1 MDGMAPMIADT
12 KILTDVAVE
21 AGSLGVEL
29 ADVAGYVD
37 EVAGGLT
44 KQVGHL
50 AETRTAS
57 DEMAA
62 ANAEV
67 GRAADEAKEL
77 AGRVAQEMTQ
87 SRTQVDKAIADIAA
101 LVGASR
107 EIAGDLTGLQHA
119 LERIGK
125 VAKQIDAIARQTN
138 LLALNATIEAARAGE
153 AGKGFAVV
161 ANEVKALARQTAEA
175 TAEIGSTLTELG
187 QQAKRLIGQSE
198 ASQARARSAE
208 AGTSAI
214 GEVMGTIGTHVD
226 EVVGR
231 IERISGAVRENEAR
245 STKVLNAVRA
255 VSEGVGTC
263 SKAIDG
269 AKERVG
275 RLVSMGERLIQITA
289 ASGVET
295 VDTPFIAA
303 VRATAAKLSEAL
315 VGAVSR
321 GELSAADLFDE
332 TYAPIPGSNPQQVR
346 TRFLEVADRHFP
358 AIQEPMLGLDPRVV
372 FCAAVDRNGYLPTHN
387 AKFSKPHGPDAAWNM
402 ANGRNRRL
410 FNDRVGLAAGRNTS
424 DFLVQTYRRDM
435 GGGQFALMKDVSAPI
450 MVRGRHW
457 GGVRLAYKI

>member
-1 MDGMAPMIADT
+1 MAAGP

-37 EVAGGLT
+37 EIAGTLQR
-44 KQVGHL
+44 QVGHL
-50 AETRTAS
+50 NDTRAATE
-57 DEMAA
+57 EMAA
-62 ANAEV
+62 ANAEAA
-67 GRAADEAKEL
+67 RASEEAKTL
-77 AGRVAQEMTQ
+77 AGRVAQEMAQ
-87 SRTQVDKAIADIAA
+87 SRAQVDKAIGDIAA
-101 LVGASR
+101 LVGSSR
-107 EIAGDLTGLQHA
+107 EIATDLSGLTHA
-119 LERIGK
+119 LERIAK

-161 ANEVKALARQTAEA
+161 AGEVKALARQTAEA
-175 TAEIGSTLTELG
+175 TAEIGSTLGELG

-208 AGTSAI
+208 AGTAAI
-214 GEVMGTIGTHVD
+214 GDVMGAIGTHVD
-226 EVVGR
+226 EVAGH
-231 IERISGAVRENEAR
+231 IELIAGAVHENEAR
-245 STKVLNAVRA
+245 ATKVLGAVRA
-255 VSEGVGTC
+255 VGEGVTTS

-269 AKERVG
+269 AKERIG

-303 VRATAAKLSEAL
+303 VRATAAKLSDAL
-315 VGAVSR
+315 ESAVAR
-321 GELSAADLFDE
+321 GELSASDLFDE
-332 TYAPIPGSNPQQVR
+332 TYVPIPGSNPQQVR
-346 TRFLEVADRHFP
+346 TRFLDVTDRHFP
-358 AIQEPMLGLDPRVV
+358 AIQEPMLGLDARVV

-387 AKFSKPHGPDAAWNM
+387 AKFSKPHGADPAWNT
-402 ANGRNRRL
+402 ANGRNRRV
-410 FNDRVGLAAGRNTS
+410 FNDRVGLEAGRNTA

-450 MVRGRHW
+450 FVHNRHW